1 MFNFIGKNKVFNNTV
16 LHQVTTGQTL
26 KDIAKQYNTNLEVL
40 KQNPTKELYA
50 GQCIAL
56 TNLDK
61 KYHVVKPAE
70 TLQKIAD
77 MYNVSIEHIKKNNQ
91 VNEVFV
97 GLTLYI

>member
-1 MFNFIGKNKVFNNTV
+1 MFNFIGKNKTFNTTI

-26 KDIAKQYNTNLEVL
+26 KDIARQYNTNLEVL
-40 KQNPTKELYA
+40 KQNPTKELYT

-70 TLQKIAD
+70 TIQSIAQKYETTPEKIL
-77 MYNVSIEHIKKNNQ
+77 EKNNAQ
-91 VNEVFV
+91 QIFIGQLLEV
-97 GLTLYI
+97 

>member
-70 TLQKIAD
+70 TIQTIAQKYKTTPEIILQKNKVRQIF
-77 MYNVSIEHIKKNNQ
+77 IGQ
-91 VNEVFV
+91 LLEV
-97 GLTLYI
+97 